1 MSIGENHK
9 RKYNPNRLRQFKIL
23 DRHRYKR
30 TYTRNTFTVIG
41 HRPECIQTVAPDA
54 VLPGTGACKPRAT
67 VCQLWLTAVALA
79 NRSPG

>member
-41 HRPECIQTVAPDA
+41 HRPECIQTVA
-54 VLPGTGACKPRAT
+54 
-67 VCQLWLTAVALA
+67 LTPCCPALEHA
-79 NRSPG
+79 NREPPYVSFG